1 MQSVLA
7 KRFPADGLVAGF
19 AVFAAEPAAFV
30 AQKFCLVLQRLRQCA
45 QLFKGPVQPEIR
57 HDEAERFALQL
68 LPELG
73 KAGQHL
79 CRRRDKVESR
89 IGSAQIV
96 QQQVGMD
103 DHAVLWPAGF
113 REQAAERIAG
123 WIGQMGLRQKGI
135 AERQP
140 GGKAVFLRQRQ
151 NRARVL
157 LAAAHASAAP
167 NAALRRAINRG
178 DFAPIIKIFPVRPV
192 ERQKDAVKL
201 IKFKQAGQM
210 QLRTFRFGHVV
221 VL

>member
-1 MQSVLA
+1 
-7 KRFPADGLVAGF
+7 
-19 AVFAAEPAAFV
+19 
-30 AQKFCLVLQRLRQCA
+30 
-45 QLFKGPVQPEIR
+45 
-57 HDEAERFALQL
+57 
-68 LPELG
+68 
-73 KAGQHL
+73 
-79 CRRRDKVESR
+79 
-89 IGSAQIV
+89 
-96 QQQVGMD
+96 MD
-103 DHAVLWPAGF
+103 DHAVLRPAGF

-140 GGKAVFLRQRQ
+140 GGKTVFLCQRQ

-178 DFAPIIKIFPVRPV
+178 DLAPIIKIFPVRPV